1 MEDETEKI
9 CLLYEIKMMR
19 AVKHRRILETY
30 EIYEG
35 INYIYCLCTL
45 FKGED
50 LLQAIIKK
58 GPQPE

>member
-19 AVKHRRILETY
+19 TVKHEWIVETY

-35 INYIYCLCTL
+35 ESYIYCLCTL
-45 FKGED
+45 FEGEN
-50 LLQAIIKK
+50 LLNALIKK
-58 GPQPE
+58 GI